1 MITVNLLDIHHHIVR
16 KKLFFHDRYFE
27 DLLLAHFKYAIYS
40 IHYTH
45 LAYLKP
51 HDLFITEDVYLL
63 FPFTHLP
70 PLQPP
75 YLFSF

>member
-1 MITVNLLDIHHHIVR
+1 MQ
-16 KKLFFHDRYFE
+16 
-27 DLLLAHFKYAIYS
+27 YS

-45 LAYLKP
+45 PAYLKP

-63 FPFTHLP
+63 IPFTHLP